1 MENTREFTISVLKDL
16 IQNCMEEQ
24 SLFKKASKRITDPK
38 LLLTIK
44 NYLEE
49 KASSIN
55 KLKREIKRLGGNL
68 NNLEGE
74 PDTSDNSKDITT
86 DYDDERI
93 LLECVNKDVMILDRY
108 SNAIKEEILWEVI
121 PLVAKQ
127 YFESQNM
134 HENLM
139 LSFGNYQ
146 HLQYNIT

>member
-49 KASSIN
+49 KAISIN

>member
-1 MENTREFTISVLKDL
+1 MDNTREFTISVLKDL

-49 KASSIN
+49 KAISIN